1 MFLSKSRIFLTFLD
15 IFHYTESRLTK
26 RGGGLMSK
34 KTEILTPRQ
43 YISKYS
49 TNKSSF
55 EAVKIIPPK
64 VGQKGFGKIAVIRK
78 DSSYNPPAK

>member
-1 MFLSKSRIFLTFLD
+1 
-15 IFHYTESRLTK
+15 
-26 RGGGLMSK
+26 MSK